1 MATHEL
7 HTRRWTRAEYERL
20 IELGV
25 FRPGERL
32 ELLDG
37 YLVLRE
43 PQYTPHT
50 LGIRM
55 VEEALR
61 LAFPVGWDVRVQM
74 PIALDDYSEPEPDVA
89 VVPGSYRDYRTEHP
103 SQPAL
108 VVEVSQR
115 MLATDRR
122 KARLYARAGV
132 PEFWI
137 VNLVN
142 GVLEVYR
149 APAPAPRARAGVTYR
164 DVRHLARPE
173 FVSPL
178 AAPDARIAVADLV
191 P

>member
-1 MATHEL
+1 MGAL
-7 HTRRWTRAEYERL
+7 HTRRWTRVEYERL

-37 YLVLRE
+37 HLVVRE

-61 LAFPVGWDVRVQM
+61 LAFPVGWDVRVRM

-89 VVPGSYRDYRTEHP
+89 VVPGSYRDYRDAHP
-103 SQPAL
+103 SRPAL
-108 VVEVSQR
+108 VVEVSQS
-115 MLATDRR
+115 MLTMDRR
-122 KARLYARAGV
+122 KSRLYARAAV

-137 VNLVN
+137 VNLVD

-149 APAPAPRARAGVTYR
+149 DPTRSRAVRPGPAYANVQRLSREAFVT
-164 DVRHLARPE
+164 
-173 FVSPL
+173 PL
-178 AAPDARIAVADLV
+178 AAPNARIAVADLV